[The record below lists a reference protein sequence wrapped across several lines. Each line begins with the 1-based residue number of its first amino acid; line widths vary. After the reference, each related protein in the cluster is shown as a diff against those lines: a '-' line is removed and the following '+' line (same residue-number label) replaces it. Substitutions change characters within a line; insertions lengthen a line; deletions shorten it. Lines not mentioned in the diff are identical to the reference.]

1 MITTNIFILRILTK
15 TITIMEKQ
23 LLGAM
28 FDNLLHI
35 WNKIN
40 YWNPRMKS
48 YIYGSVNWVHVFDLT
63 KTVKKLDEVKKLL
76 EEASKNGKV
85 ILFVATKLQARD
97 AFEKL
102 AEETGNHYVSEKWVP
117 GLLTNFKTIRKRI
130 GTYIKLLKDFEM
142 NAFDGYT
149 KKEIAGKKLELEKL
163 NTAYKGLKELKKVP
177 DLVFVVDG
185 VYEIQAIRECQR
197 LGIDVVSIS
206 NTNGDDLVV
215 QNLIPANTN
224 SVKSLEFI
232 ATMLKPALANKRPQA
247 GTNSLSPAPK
257 TEMKITKVDGEKV
270 SGAKKIVK
278 EDSVETETEVAKEE
292 SSEA

>member
-1 MITTNIFILRILTK
+1 
-15 TITIMEKQ
+15 MEKQ

-35 WNKIN
+35 GNKIN
-40 YWNPRMKS
+40 YWNPRMKG
-48 YIYGSVNWVHVFDLT
+48 YIYGSVNGVHIFDLT
-63 KTVKKLDEVKKLL
+63 KTVKKLEEVKQTL
-76 EEASKNGKV
+76 EEATKSGKT
-85 ILFVATKLQARD
+85 ILFVGTKLQARD
-97 AFEKL
+97 AFAKL

-130 GTYIKLLKDFEM
+130 GTYLKLLKDFEM

-163 NTAYKGLKELKKVP
+163 DTAYKGLKELKKVP

-185 VYEIQAIRECQR
+185 VYEMQAIRECQR
-197 LGIDVVSIS
+197 LGIDVLSIS
-206 NTNGDDLVV
+206 NTNGSDLEV

-232 ATMLKPALANKRPQA
+232 ASMLKPALSVKRPVASSAIAHAQK
-247 GTNSLSPAPK
+247 G
-257 TEMKITKVDGEKV
+257 EMKINKTEQTKK
-270 SGAKKIVK
+270 STPKLTPK
-278 EDSVETETEVAKEE
+278 KEE
-292 SSEA
+292 SSEV